1 LTPERRNNF
10 SLTGAAGRLECALDR
25 PKAAVRA
32 IALIAHPHPL
42 FGGTMDNK
50 VVQSLVYAFND
61 LDCAAYRLNF
71 RGVGASEGVH
81 DEGIGETE
89 DMLLLAQHA
98 LANDP
103 DLPIF
108 LAGFSFGCYVQTR
121 VAQRLSA
128 KQIVLVAPAVNR
140 FEVAQ
145 VPSNTLVIHG
155 EVDDTV
161 PLAAVLDW
169 ARPQNLPI
177 ALVPGADHFFHR
189 RLQVIRQ
196 LVTTACRF

>member
-1 LTPERRNNF
+1 LITERRNTF
-10 SLTGAAGRLECALDR
+10 LLTGAAGRLECALDR
-25 PKAAVRA
+25 PKNAARA

-42 FGGTMDNK
+42 YGGTMDNK
-50 VVQSLVYAFND
+50 VVQTLVYAFND
-61 LDCAAYRLNF
+61 LDCAAYRMNF
-71 RGVGASEGVH
+71 RGVGASVGAH
-81 DEGIGETE
+81 DQGAGETE

-98 LANDP
+98 LAADAG
-103 DLPIF
+103 LPIF

-121 VAQRLSA
+121 VAQRLAA
-128 KQIVLVAPAVNR
+128 KQMVLVAPAVDR

-145 VPSNTLVIHG
+145 VPANTLIIHG

-189 RLQVIRQ
+189 RLQLIRQ

>member
-1 LTPERRNNF
+1 MIPERRNTF
-10 SLTGAAGRLECALDR
+10 FITGQAGRLECALDL
-25 PKAAVRA
+25 PKGTVRA

-42 FGGTMDNK
+42 YGGTMDNK
-50 VVQSLVYAFND
+50 VVQTLVYAFND
-61 LDCAAYRLNF
+61 LDCAAYRMNF
-71 RGVGASEGVH
+71 RGVGASEGTH
-81 DEGIGETE
+81 DQGVGETE
-89 DMLLLAQHA
+89 DILLLAQHVQTQH
-98 LANDP
+98 P
-103 DLPIF
+103 DLPMF

-121 VAQRLSA
+121 VAQRFAA
-128 KQIVLVAPAVNR
+128 KQMVLVAPAVNR

-145 VPSNTLVIHG
+145 VPANTLVIHG

-177 ALVPGADHFFHR
+177 ALIPGADHFFHR

>member
-1 LTPERRNNF
+1 
-10 SLTGAAGRLECALDR
+10 
-25 PKAAVRA
+25 
-32 IALIAHPHPL
+32 
-42 FGGTMDNK
+42 MDNK
-50 VVQSLVYAFND
+50 VVQTLVYAFND
-61 LDCAAYRLNF
+61 LECAAYRMNF
-71 RGVGASEGVH
+71 RGVGASEGAH
-81 DEGIGETE
+81 DYGVGETE
-89 DMLLLAQHA
+89 DLLLLARHA
-98 LANDP
+98 GAEHP
-103 DLPIF
+103 HLPLF

-121 VAQRLSA
+121 VAQSLSA
-128 KQIVLVAPAVNR
+128 KQMVLVAPAVNR

-145 VPSNTLVIHG
+145 VPGNTLVIHG

-196 LVTTACRF
+196 LVVTACRF